1 MRRRSRSRF
10 LLLDAVFTA
19 LYIWQVDREILTDSN
34 FPVKFVFMFCWVFL
48 NFLSISCQVVAQL
61 TTYLEGTAVTSCL
74 TFLLTFSELVTG
86 DNKVYSWLEA
96 GQDRQQA
103 LAKIFQSLQCLL
115 VFIHLFWM
123 LFGSVNVL
131 PTALQL
137 GFLIR

>member
-1 MRRRSRSRF
+1 
-10 LLLDAVFTA
+10 
-19 LYIWQVDREILTDSN
+19 
-34 FPVKFVFMFCWVFL
+34 MFCWVFL